1 MKYISR
7 SGAEREMMLCAAS
20 KCRHAHSRASASRRS
35 GDSALRRL
43 TPRRPMLVGW
53 AGLAIGRRKCT
64 RRRAKKPAAPR
75 GRTAPLPYCGLEL
88 TAGLRARNAV
98 PGLAVDAEV
107 VVAAIADQLGEHFGA
122 RLAVL
127 RGRGGLERADLAVD
141 HDVARTLR
149 RHALGDDLGAR
160 LAGLGHGGLPVLEA
174 DLPVGE
180 GRQREQAAEG
190 NCDDLTFH
198 VQVPF
203 KWVDQEPR
211 HRRRR

>member
-7 SGAEREMMLCAAS
+7 SGAEREMMLWAAS

-64 RRRAKKPAAPR
+64 RRHARKPAAPR
-75 GRTAPLPYCGLEL
+75 GRTAGCRTCCCKR

-107 VVAAIADQLGEHFGA
+107 VVAAIADQLGAHFGA

-127 RGRGGLERADLAVD
+127 RERGGLERADLAVD
-141 HDVARTLR
+141 HDVAPPLR
-149 RHALGDDLGAR
+149 RHELG
-160 LAGLGHGGLPVLEA
+160 
-174 DLPVGE
+174 
-180 GRQREQAAEG
+180 
-190 NCDDLTFH
+190 
-198 VQVPF
+198 
-203 KWVDQEPR
+203 
-211 HRRRR
+211 